1 MYRFESQ
8 RQMPPR
14 SRQRNTA
21 QETPP
26 APEDPVLGMRTRQAG
41 RNAGA
46 SPSDIPPPPTAAR
59 TASSG
64 DQARGF
70 AGLSGNQATRPGRST
85 GAPKLPVVNPAQAP
99 AGARS
104 APQTILP
111 QTPARRAVHGLV
123 DQLAQQAAMASP
135 GPRLCDLIHASS
147 DVEDSDGSEEFPVV
161 VPRQR
166 PLRTP
171 ALSSA
176 AESDDEN
183 PPPRKAAVHKKASGR
198 RRGRGAAAAPTHA
211 ETADDDEA
219 GSAYVF
225 IDPETL
231 VKTKKSAD
239 SDYFFGRR
247 AIDKGFKCR
256 LCPQEYGTGSSLTTR
271 RLHLQNTEGHMEA
284 YLAAVQKYGFTNKL
298 PECLQQQAE
307 EQRIVNA
314 QRVPFSMAAFR
325 EQLVKVFVSNDL
337 SIHLIESRD
346 FRDLLLLLR
355 ESLTDKEI
363 PHRTKLTKLVLEA
376 WDQYYVDLKAA
387 FHASIGKI
395 SFTADIWSSKGMD
408 SYLAITAHWLG
419 PKGCTYSF
427 QHPRECWDRL

>member
-8 RQMPPR
+8 RQMAPR
-14 SRQRNTA
+14 PRQKNTA

-26 APEDPVLGMRTRQAG
+26 APEDPVVGMRTRQTG
-41 RNAGA
+41 RNARAGT
-46 SPSDIPPPPTAAR
+46 SDIPPPPTTTR

-64 DQARGF
+64 DHARGF
-70 AGLSGNQATRPGRST
+70 AGLSSNQATRPGRTT
-85 GAPKLPVVNPAQAP
+85 GAPELPDVNPAQAP
-99 AGARS
+99 ARARS
-104 APQTILP
+104 TPQTILP
-111 QTPARRAVHGLV
+111 QTPARRAVNGLV

-135 GPRLCDLIHASS
+135 GPRLRDLIHASS
-147 DVEDSDGSEEFPVV
+147 DVEDSDADGSEVFPVALC
-161 VPRQR
+161 QR
-166 PLRTP
+166 PIRAP
-171 ALSSA
+171 ALLSA

-183 PPPRKAAVHKKASGR
+183 PPPRRAAAHKKAGR
-198 RRGRGAAAAPTHA
+198 RRGRGAATAPTPA
-211 ETADDDEA
+211 ETADDNDA
-219 GSAYVF
+219 GSAYIF
-225 IDPETL
+225 MDPETL

-271 RLHLQNTEGHMEA
+271 RLHLQTTEGHMES

-298 PECLQQQAE
+298 PEFLQQQAD
-307 EQRIVNA
+307 EQRIINA

-355 ESLTDKEI
+355 ESLMDKEI

-376 WDQYYVDLKAA
+376 WDKYYVDLKAA
-387 FHASIGKI
+387 FRASIGKI
-395 SFTADIWSSKGMD
+395 SFTADIWSSKGMN

-419 PKGCTYSF
+419 PRG
-427 QHPRECWDRL
+427 

>member
-1 MYRFESQ
+1 MYRFESH

-21 QETPP
+21 PETPP
-26 APEDPVLGMRTRQAG
+26 APEDPVLGMHTRQTG

-46 SPSDIPPPPTAAR
+46 STSDIPPLPTAAR

-70 AGLSGNQATRPGRST
+70 AGLSGMISFMATRPGRFT
-85 GAPKLPVVNPAQAP
+85 GAPKLPVVNPE
-99 AGARS
+99 
-104 APQTILP
+104 ILP
-111 QTPARRAVHGLV
+111 QTPGRRAVNGLV

-161 VPRQR
+161 VLRQR
-166 PLRTP
+166 PLRAL

-183 PPPRKAAVHKKASGR
+183 PPPRKAAVHKKAPGR
-198 RRGRGAAAAPTHA
+198 RRGRGAAAAPTPA
-211 ETADDDEA
+211 ETADDNEA
-219 GSAYVF
+219 GSAYIF

-256 LCPQEYGTGSSLTTR
+256 LCPQEYGTGPSLTTR

-298 PECLQQQAE
+298 PECFQQQAD
-307 EQRIVNA
+307 EQRIINV

-337 SIHLIESRD
+337 ICYFLASIHLIESRD
-346 FRDLLLLLR
+346 FRDLLLLLC

-363 PHRTKLTKLVLEA
+363 PHRKKLTKLVHEA

-387 FHASIGKI
+387 FRASIGKI

-408 SYLAITAHWLG
+408 SYLAIMAHWLG
-419 PKGCTYSF
+419 PKGCTHSF
-427 QHPRECWDRL
+427 QYSRECWDRP